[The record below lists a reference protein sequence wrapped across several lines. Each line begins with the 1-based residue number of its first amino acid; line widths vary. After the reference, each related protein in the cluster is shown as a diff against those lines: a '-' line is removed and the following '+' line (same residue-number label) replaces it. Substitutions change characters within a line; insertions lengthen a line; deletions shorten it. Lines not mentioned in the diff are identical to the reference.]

1 MKAATQLNPWALAI
15 LGSDFLPLLESWE
28 TPSHNDCHNQV
39 MCIFHYQELHNQGTK
54 DVDRV

>member
-15 LGSDFLPLLESWE
+15 LGSDFLPLQESWE

-39 MCIFHYQELHNQGTK
+39 MYIFHYQELHNQGIK
-54 DVDRV
+54 DVDRA